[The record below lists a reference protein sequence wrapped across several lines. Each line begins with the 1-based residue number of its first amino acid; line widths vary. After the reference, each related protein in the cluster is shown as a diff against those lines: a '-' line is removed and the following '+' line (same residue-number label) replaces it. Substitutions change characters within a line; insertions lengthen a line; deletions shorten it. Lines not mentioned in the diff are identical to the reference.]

1 MMKANELTTEQLREG
16 IYIPSIDACWLYK
29 DNIETKDGNY

>member
-16 IYIPSIDACWLYK
+16 IYIPSIDGKLIKTWK
-29 DNIETKDGNY
+29 I